1 MELPLDHFRLIGVSP
16 SATSEEILRAFQLR
30 LDKTPD
36 QGFTNE
42 VLTQRSE
49 LLRLTA
55 DLLTDPDS
63 RRSYENVLLK
73 GASGLEFS
81 SNREVAGLIL
91 LWESGSPKEAFK
103 ITRKVLQPP
112 QTPALG
118 SSREADLTL
127 LAALTA
133 RDSAIHEQEI
143 RSYSN
148 AADFL
153 QEGIQLLQRMGK
165 LGELRKD
172 LEEDLVSLLPYRIL
186 DLLSRDLSDQESHKK
201 GLSMLENL
209 IIKRGGLEGK
219 NKFEY
224 KEYLNQKEFEVFFQQ
239 IKPFLTV
246 QEQIDLF
253 LELQKRGSL
262 EAGFLAFLSLTAIG
276 FSRRK
281 PEKLFEAR
289 KILKKLNLSGLDSMP
304 LIGCLD
310 LLLADVDQAL
320 ARFISSSDDN
330 LRDWLNNY
338 PGEKLEAI
346 CIFCKN
352 WLENDVLVGYRDIDG
367 KEIDLDSWF
376 EDREIQE
383 FIETLEK
390 KSNKLPIKSRLQNSK
405 KFINKFSNLENEE
418 NDIDS
423 DNYDEQR
430 LPWPGGYKEQV
441 ENPDSQD
448 FQDDSYKEENL
459 KKTSSDFY
467 KYLIEKIAELK
478 FNAGEF
484 IKSKSILNRSPYLT
498 YFSAFLLLFAFGIG
512 VSFLRNNYK
521 DPFQKKQINDK
532 PLVIS
537 NENKKVNDQTSVNLN
552 ENKKGFEKN
561 VIKENNKDSTT
572 NTKKF
577 ISEQSEDI
585 FLEVKAIT
593 SASPSLEEIRNLI
606 NTWLINKGSY
616 LAGKGEINL
625 SKIAKDGLI
634 KRTIEQREGDI
645 KKGIYKEI
653 NSQIQKIDLA
663 SQTSSRIVVLVELN
677 YLERIKKNSGELIN
691 ETSYTPLKVKYILGF
706 SNKSWKL
713 ADFVSGL

>member
-36 QGFTNE
+36 EGFTYE

-55 DLLTDPDS
+55 DLLTDPES
-63 RRSYENVLLK
+63 RREYENLLLN
-73 GASGLEFS
+73 GNSGLDFS

-103 ITRKVLQPP
+103 ITRKALQPP

-133 RDSAIHEQEI
+133 RDSAIQEQQL

-165 LGELRKD
+165 LGDIRKE
-172 LEEDLVSLLPYRIL
+172 LEEDLVALLPYRIL
-186 DLLSRDLSDQESHKK
+186 DLLSRDLNDQESHKK

-209 IIKRGGLEGK
+209 IIKRGGLEGNNK
-219 NKFEY
+219 NEY
-224 KEYLNQKEFEVFFQQ
+224 KDYLNQQEFEAFFQQ

-289 KILKKLNLSGLDSMP
+289 RILKKLNLSGLDSMP
-304 LIGCLD
+304 LVGCLD
-310 LLLADVDQAL
+310 LLLADIEQAS
-320 ARFISSSDDN
+320 ARFSSSSDEN

-338 PGEKLEAI
+338 PGNKLEAI

-352 WLENDVLVGYRDIDG
+352 WLENDVLVGYRDIDS
-367 KEIDLDSWF
+367 KEVDLDSWF

-383 FIETLEK
+383 FIEQLEK
-390 KSNKLPIKSRLQNSK
+390 KSKNITLRPNLQNQQIDKEFTK
-405 KFINKFSNLENEE
+405 KTTEDIENTLG
-418 NDIDS
+418 NID
-423 DNYDEQR
+423 ERR
-430 LPWPGGYKEQV
+430 LPWPGGIKQDYEKVEIKEN
-441 ENPDSQD
+441 EFNEDY
-448 FQDDSYKEENL
+448 F
-459 KKTSSDFY
+459 KKKPIEFY
-467 KYLIEKIAELK
+467 NFLIEKFAELK
-478 FNAGEF
+478 FSFGEF
-484 IKSKSILNRSPYLT
+484 LKDKEIINRSPYLI
-498 YFSAFLLLFAFGIG
+498 YIYAFLILFVFGIG
-512 VSFLRNNYK
+512 IGFLRNNFKKSIQDEAIAKKTLIAK
-521 DPFQKKQINDK
+521 DKNQKLSEKDIIQEIKKNPSIK
-532 PLVIS
+532 LNSIPEKSTSIIS
-537 NENKKVNDQTSVNLN
+537 YEFKELN
-552 ENKKGFEKN
+552 
-561 VIKENNKDSTT
+561 TP
-572 NTKKF
+572 
-577 ISEQSEDI
+577 
-585 FLEVKAIT
+585 
-593 SASPSLEEIRNLI
+593 SPSLEDIRNLI
-606 NTWLINKGSY
+606 NGWLLNKSNY

-625 SKIAKDGLI
+625 SKIVSKGLI
-634 KRTIEQREGDI
+634 DRTIEERQNDI

-653 NSQIQKIDLA
+653 NSKIRKIDLE
-663 SQTSSRIVVLVELN
+663 SQTSSRIVVFVELN
-677 YLERIKKNSGELIN
+677 YLERILKNSGEFVN
-691 ETSYTPLKVKYILGF
+691 ETTLSPLKVKYILGF
-706 SNKSWKL
+706 SKKSWKL
-713 ADFVSGL
+713 VDFVSGL

>member
-36 QGFTNE
+36 EGFTYE

-55 DLLTDPDS
+55 DLLTDSES
-63 RRSYENVLLK
+63 RREYENMLLN

-103 ITRKVLQPP
+103 ITKKSLQPP

-133 RDSAIHEQEI
+133 RDSAIQEQQL
-143 RSYSN
+143 RSFSS

-165 LGELRKD
+165 LGERRKE
-172 LEEDLVSLLPYRIL
+172 LEEDLASLLPYRIL
-186 DLLSRDLSDQESHKK
+186 DLLSRDFNDQESHKK

-209 IIKRGGLEGK
+209 IIKRGGLEGN
-219 NKFEY
+219 NKSEY
-224 KEYLNQKEFEVFFQQ
+224 GNYLNQKEFEAFFQQ

-246 QEQIDLF
+246 QEQINLF
-253 LELQKRGSL
+253 LELQKKGSL

-304 LIGCLD
+304 LVGCLD
-310 LLLADVDQAL
+310 LLLADVDQAS
-320 ARFISSSDDN
+320 ARFFSSSDEN

-338 PGEKLEAI
+338 PGNKLEAI

-352 WLENDVLVGYRDIDG
+352 WLENDVLVGYRDIDS
-367 KEIDLDSWF
+367 KEVDLDSWF

-383 FIETLEK
+383 FIEKLDK
-390 KSNKLPIKSRLQNSK
+390 KSNKPVIKSNFQNQQIK
-405 KFINKFSNLENEE
+405 KESSTKI
-418 NDIDS
+418 S
-423 DNYDEQR
+423 DNLDSESYNGDERR
-430 LPWPGGYKEQV
+430 LPWPGGIKQEY
-441 ENPDSQD
+441 
-448 FQDDSYKEENL
+448 ENL
-459 KKTSSDFY
+459 EIPENKFNEEIIKKRSIEFY
-467 KYLIEKIAELK
+467 HHLIEKIAELK
-478 FNAGEF
+478 FSFGEF
-484 IKSKSILNRSPYLT
+484 LKDKEITAGSQYLIFLYAFLILFTFGIGIGFVRNNLKNSIQDESVTDESLITVDKGKKVGEKDVIQEIKNKPLIESKSIALEQNS
-498 YFSAFLLLFAFGIG
+498 
-512 VSFLRNNYK
+512 NNSVK
-521 DPFQKKQINDK
+521 
-532 PLVIS
+532 VI
-537 NENKKVNDQTSVNLN
+537 E
-552 ENKKGFEKN
+552 
-561 VIKENNKDSTT
+561 I
-572 NTKKF
+572 TK
-577 ISEQSEDI
+577 S
-585 FLEVKAIT
+585 
-593 SASPSLEEIRNLI
+593 SPSLEEIRNLI
-606 NTWLINKGSY
+606 NSWLLVKSNY
-616 LAGKGEINL
+616 LAGKSEINL
-625 SKIAKDGLI
+625 SKIVSDGLI
-634 KRTIEQREGDI
+634 NRTIEERKKDI
-645 KKGIYKEI
+645 KKGIYKQI
-653 NSQIQKIDLA
+653 NSQIQKIDLE
-663 SQTSSRIVVLVELN
+663 SQTSSRIVVLVELS
-677 YLERIKKNSGELIN
+677 YLERILKNSGDLIN
-691 ETSYTPLKVKYILGF
+691 ETSLSPLKVKYIIGF

-713 ADFVSGL
+713 VDFVSGL

>member
-36 QGFTNE
+36 EGFTYE

-55 DLLTDPDS
+55 DLLTDPEN
-63 RRSYENVLLK
+63 RREYENLLLNGK
-73 GASGLEFS
+73 SGLDFS

-103 ITRKVLQPP
+103 ITRKALQPP

-133 RDSAIHEQEI
+133 RDSAIQEQQL

-153 QEGIQLLQRMGK
+153 HEGIQLLQRMGK
-165 LGELRKD
+165 LGSIRKE
-172 LEEDLVSLLPYRIL
+172 LEEDLVALLPYRIL
-186 DLLSRDLSDQESHKK
+186 DLLSRDLNDQGSHKK

-209 IIKRGGLEGK
+209 VIKRGGLEGN
-219 NKFEY
+219 NKSEY
-224 KEYLNQKEFEVFFQQ
+224 KDYLNQQEFEAFFQQ

-276 FSRRK
+276 FTRRK

-289 KILKKLNLSGLDSMP
+289 RILKKLNLSGLDSMP
-304 LIGCLD
+304 LVGCLD
-310 LLLADVDQAL
+310 LLLADIDQAS
-320 ARFISSSDDN
+320 ARFSSSSDEN

-338 PGEKLEAI
+338 PGNKLEAI

-352 WLENDVLVGYRDIDG
+352 WLENDVLVGYRDIDS
-367 KEIDLDSWF
+367 KEVDLDSWF

-383 FIETLEK
+383 FIEKLEK
-390 KSNKLPIKSRLQNSK
+390 KSNKIVIRSNLQNQQIERESSTK
-405 KFINKFSNLENEE
+405 TTEDFDNLLGN
-418 NDIDS
+418 IDERS
-423 DNYDEQR
+423 
-430 LPWPGGYKEQV
+430 LPWPGGIKKDYKKV
-441 ENPDSQD
+441 EI
-448 FQDDSYKEENL
+448 KENEFNEEYF
-459 KKTSSDFY
+459 KKKPIEFY
-467 KYLIEKIAELK
+467 NFLIEKIAELK
-478 FNAGEF
+478 FSFGEF
-484 IKSKSILNRSPYLT
+484 LKDKDIIKRSPYLI
-498 YFSAFLLLFAFGIG
+498 YIYAFLILFAFGIG
-512 VSFLRNNYK
+512 IGFLRNNL
-521 DPFQKKQINDK
+521 KKSIQDDAVEDK
-532 PLVIS
+532 PLIAL
-537 NENKKVNDQTSVNLN
+537 D
-552 ENKKGFEKN
+552 KN
-561 VIKENNKDSTT
+561 QK
-572 NTKKF
+572 
-577 ISEQSEDI
+577 ISEKDI
-585 FLEVKAIT
+585 IQEIKKNPSSKLNPEKST
-593 SASPSLEEIRNLI
+593 SNISYEFKELNSPSPSLEDIRNLI
-606 NTWLINKGSY
+606 NGWLLSKSNY
-616 LAGKGEINL
+616 LAGKSKINL
-625 SKIAKDGLI
+625 SKIVSKGLI
-634 KRTIEQREGDI
+634 DRTIEERQNDI

-653 NSQIQKIDLA
+653 NSQISKIDLE
-663 SQTSSRIVVLVELN
+663 SQTSSRIVVLVDLN
-677 YLERIKKNSGELIN
+677 YLERIVKNSGEFVN
-691 ETSYTPLKVKYILGF
+691 ETSLTPLKVKYILGF

-713 ADFVSGL
+713 VDFVSGL

>member
-36 QGFTNE
+36 EGFTYE

-55 DLLTDPDS
+55 DLLTDPES
-63 RRSYENVLLK
+63 RREYENLLLN

-103 ITRKVLQPP
+103 ITRKALQPP

-133 RDSAIHEQEI
+133 RDSAIQEQQL

-153 QEGIQLLQRMGK
+153 QDGIQLLQRMGK
-165 LGELRKD
+165 LGERRKE

-186 DLLSRDLSDQESHKK
+186 DLLSRDLNDQDSHKK

-209 IIKRGGLEGK
+209 IIKRGGLEGN
-219 NKFEY
+219 NKSEY
-224 KEYLNQKEFEVFFQQ
+224 GDYLNQKEFEVFFQQ
-239 IKPFLTV
+239 IKPYLTV

-289 KILKKLNLSGLDSMP
+289 RILKRLNLTGLDSMP
-304 LIGCLD
+304 LVGCLD
-310 LLLADVDQAL
+310 LLLADIDQAS
-320 ARFISSSDDN
+320 ARFSSSSDEN

-338 PGEKLEAI
+338 PGNNLEAI

-352 WLENDVLVGYRDIDG
+352 WLENDVLVGYRDIDS
-367 KEIDLDSWF
+367 KEVDLDSWF

-383 FIETLEK
+383 FIEKLEK
-390 KSNKLPIKSRLQNSK
+390 KSSKNTIKSNFKNEILK
-405 KFINKFSNLENEE
+405 KESSTKIADTYDSVLGNKEE
-418 NDIDS
+418 GG
-423 DNYDEQR
+423 
-430 LPWPGGYKEQV
+430 LPWPGGIK
-441 ENPDSQD
+441 QD
-448 FQDDSYKEENL
+448 FENVDIQENKFKEEIFKN
-459 KKTSSDFY
+459 KPIEIYS
-467 KYLIEKIAELK
+467 YLIEKIAELK
-478 FNAGEF
+478 FSFGEF
-484 IKSKSILNRSPYLT
+484 LNDKGIISRSPYLI
-498 YFSAFLLLFAFGIG
+498 YLYAFLILFIFGISIG
-512 VSFLRNNYK
+512 LLRNNLKRSVK
-521 DPFQKKQINDK
+521 DEIVAEK
-532 PLVIS
+532 PLGALDKSQKISDQDIVVEIKKKPKVINS
-537 NENKKVNDQTSVNLN
+537 FKIIELKK
-552 ENKKGFEKN
+552 
-561 VIKENNKDSTT
+561 
-572 NTKKF
+572 
-577 ISEQSEDI
+577 
-585 FLEVKAIT
+585 
-593 SASPSLEEIRNLI
+593 ASPSLDEIRNLI
-606 NTWLINKGSY
+606 NFWLFSKSNY
-616 LAGKGEINL
+616 LAGKSEINL
-625 SKIAKDGLI
+625 SKIVSSGLI
-634 KRTIEQREGDI
+634 DRTIEERQNDI
-645 KKGIYKEI
+645 KKLIYKEI
-653 NSQIQKIDLA
+653 ESQIIKIDLE
-663 SQTSSRIVVLVELN
+663 SQTSSRIVVLVELD
-677 YLERIKKNSGELIN
+677 YLERIINNSGELVN
-691 ETSYTPLKVKYILGF
+691 ETSLTPLKVKYILGF

-713 ADFVSGL
+713 VDFVSGI

>member
-36 QGFTNE
+36 EGFTYE

-49 LLRLTA
+49 LLRFTA
-55 DLLTDPDS
+55 DLLTDPES
-63 RRSYENVLLK
+63 RREYENLLLN
-73 GASGLEFS
+73 GSSGLEFP

-103 ITRKVLQPP
+103 ITRKALQPP

-133 RDSAIHEQEI
+133 RDSAIQEQQL
-143 RSYSN
+143 RSYSK

-165 LGELRKD
+165 IGERRKE

-186 DLLSRDLSDQESHKK
+186 DLLSRDLNDKESHEK

-209 IIKRGGLEGK
+209 IIKRGGLEG
-219 NKFEY
+219 NNQSEY
-224 KEYLNQKEFEVFFQQ
+224 RDYLNQQEFEAFFKQ
-239 IKPFLTV
+239 IKPYLTV

-262 EAGFLAFLSLTAIG
+262 EAGFLAFLSLSAIG

-289 KILKKLNLSGLDSMP
+289 RIMKKLNLPGLDSMP

-310 LLLADVDQAL
+310 LLLGDIDQAS
-320 ARFISSSDDN
+320 ARFFSSFDEN

-338 PGEKLEAI
+338 PGNKLEAI

-352 WLENDVLVGYRDIDG
+352 WLENDVLVGYRDIES
-367 KEIDLDSWF
+367 KEVDLDSWF

-383 FIETLEK
+383 FIEKLEK
-390 KSNKLPIKSRLQNSK
+390 KSNKTTIKSNLQNQQIK
-405 KFINKFSNLENEE
+405 KESYTKITEDF
-418 NDIDS
+418 DS
-423 DNYDEQR
+423 TLPNADERR
-430 LPWPGGYKEQV
+430 LPLPGGIKKEY
-441 ENPDSQD
+441 E
-448 FQDDSYKEENL
+448 KLEIEEDKFNEDIF
-459 KKTSSDFY
+459 KNKPIEFY
-467 KYLIEKIAELK
+467 RYLFEKFAELK
-478 FNAGEF
+478 FSLGEF
-484 IKSKSILNRSPYLT
+484 LKDQDFIDRSSYLV
-498 YFSAFLLLFAFGIG
+498 YLYAFLILFVFGIG
-512 VSFLRNNYK
+512 IGFIRNNSK
-521 DPFQKKQINDK
+521 NAMQDKIVLDK
-532 PLVIS
+532 PLVAVDENQKN
-537 NENKKVNDQTSVNLN
+537 NEKVSTGNKKESSNVQNSSIKSSSANKTSQVKEVN
-552 ENKKGFEKN
+552 KP
-561 VIKENNKDSTT
+561 
-572 NTKKF
+572 
-577 ISEQSEDI
+577 
-585 FLEVKAIT
+585 
-593 SASPSLEEIRNLI
+593 SPSIEDIRNLI
-606 NTWLINKGSY
+606 NVWLLSKSNY
-616 LAGKGEINL
+616 LAGKSEINI
-625 SKIAKDGLI
+625 SKIVSNGLI
-634 KRTIEQREGDI
+634 DRTIEERKNDI
-645 KKGIYKEI
+645 KKGIFKEI
-653 NSQIQKIDLA
+653 NSQIRKIDLE

-677 YLERIKKNSGELIN
+677 YLEKIIKNSGELVN
-691 ETSYTPLKVKYILGF
+691 ETSLNPLKVKYILGF

-713 ADFVSGL
+713 VDFVSGL

>member
-36 QGFTNE
+36 EGFTFE
-42 VLTQRSE
+42 VLTHRSE

-55 DLLTDPDS
+55 DLLTDPES
-63 RRSYENVLLK
+63 RREYENLLLN

-103 ITRKVLQPP
+103 IARKALQPP

-133 RDSAIHEQEI
+133 RDSAIQEQQL

-165 LGELRKD
+165 LVEMRKD

-186 DLLSRDLSDQESHKK
+186 DLLSRDLNDLESHKK

-209 IIKRGGLEGK
+209 IIKRGGLEGN
-219 NKFEY
+219 NKSEY
-224 KEYLNQKEFEVFFQQ
+224 VNYLNQQEFESFFQQ
-239 IKPFLTV
+239 IKPYLTV

-289 KILKKLNLSGLDSMP
+289 RILKRLNLSGLDSMP

-310 LLLADVDQAL
+310 LLLADVDQAS
-320 ARFISSSDDN
+320 ARFFSSSDEN

-338 PGEKLEAI
+338 SGNKLEAI

-352 WLENDVLVGYRDIDG
+352 WLENDVLVGYRDINL
-367 KEIDLDSWF
+367 KEVDLDSWF

-383 FIETLEK
+383 FIEKLEK
-390 KSNKLPIKSRLQNSK
+390 KSNKTSFKSNLQNNKIK
-405 KFINKFSNLENEE
+405 KVFSTTTEDFDSNL
-418 NDIDS
+418 D
-423 DNYDEQR
+423 DERR
-430 LPWPGGYKEQV
+430 LPWPGGIKKEF
-441 ENPDSQD
+441 E
-448 FQDDSYKEENL
+448 KLEEEEN
-459 KKTSSDFY
+459 KSNEERFRNKPIDFY
-467 KYLIEKIAELK
+467 KYLIERIAELK
-478 FNAGEF
+478 FSFGEF
-484 IKSKSILNRSPYLT
+484 LKDKKIINQSPYLI
-498 YFSAFLLLFAFGIG
+498 YLYAFAILFSFGLGIG
-512 VSFLRNNYK
+512 FLRNNPK
-521 DPFQKKQINDK
+521 ELIQDEAVENKSLVSVDKNQEFSKKNLDQEIQKK
-532 PLVIS
+532 PS
-537 NENKKVNDQTSVNLN
+537 NEFKSINSDLVAKKTITAEEL
-552 ENKKGFEKN
+552 
-561 VIKENNKDSTT
+561 
-572 NTKKF
+572 TK
-577 ISEQSEDI
+577 
-585 FLEVKAIT
+585 
-593 SASPSLEEIRNLI
+593 ASPSIEEIRNLI
-606 NTWLINKGSY
+606 NVWLITKSNY
-616 LAGKGEINL
+616 LAGKSEINL
-625 SKIAKDGLI
+625 SKIVTKGLI
-634 KRTIEQREGDI
+634 KRTIEERQNDI

-653 NSQIQKIDLA
+653 NSQIRKIVLQ
-663 SQTSSRIVVLVELN
+663 SQTSSRIVVLVELD
-677 YLERIKKNSGELIN
+677 YSEKRIKNSGEFVN
-691 ETSYTPLKVKYILGF
+691 ETSFNPLKVKYILGY
-706 SNKSWKL
+706 SNKAWKL
-713 ADFVSGL
+713 VDFVSGL